1 MNYDGKFGTV
11 DNDNENALDNLFIKT
26 DAPDLA
32 DTDDVLETPILVI
45 DMDDLDKR
53 TLARATDITNKLAA
67 YYFDQRYI
75 DNHPYVTSKITQEI
89 DNIRRLLKMLS
100 VNEKAQD
107 TLILSI
113 ASNAAKGTLYTSL
126 TSLQNSMLSMQS
138 QLNTLTANLENI
150 FKEMQENC
158 DKTFQEKDKEQ
169 SEDGSMVVRGS
180 RDFIKQI
187 EQSLLAN
194 ENKVQDAK
202 TDDLDA
208 IEIAKVIGDNV
219 IFNKNS

>member
-1 MNYDGKFGTV
+1 MNYEGKFGTQ
-11 DNDNENALDNLFIKT
+11 DPQDKDSALNDIFLKSE
-26 DAPDLA
+26 APDLQDSDEA
-32 DTDDVLETPILVI
+32 LESPIFLI
-45 DMDDLDKR
+45 DMDEVDKR
-53 TLARATDITNKLAA
+53 TLERATDITNKLAA
-67 YYFDQRYI
+67 YYFDQKYI
-75 DNHPYVTSKITQEI
+75 DNHPYITSKIMQEI

-113 ASNAAKGTLYTSL
+113 TGNSAKGTLYSSL
-126 TSLQNSMLSMQS
+126 TSLQNSMLQMQA

-158 DKTFQEKDKEQ
+158 DKTFQEKEKEE

-187 EQSLLAN
+187 ENSLKSASN
-194 ENKVQDAK
+194 NNPEVKSEVK
-202 TDDLDA
+202 T
-208 IEIAKVIGDNV
+208 G
-219 IFNKNS
+219 S

>member
-113 ASNAAKGTLYTSL
+113 TSNAAKGTLYTSL

-158 DKTFQEKDKEQ
+158 DKTFQEKEKEQ

-194 ENKVQDAK
+194 ENKVQDTK

-208 IEIAKVIGDNV
+208 IEIAKVIGE
-219 IFNKNS
+219 

>member
-113 ASNAAKGTLYTSL
+113 ASNASKGTLYTSL

-194 ENKVQDAK
+194 ENKVQDVK

-208 IEIAKVIGDNV
+208 IEIAKVIGE
-219 IFNKNS
+219 

>member
-1 MNYDGKFGTV
+1 MINMNYDGKFGTI

-113 ASNAAKGTLYTSL
+113 ASNASKGTLYTSL

-194 ENKVQDAK
+194 ENKVQDVK

-208 IEIAKVIGDNV
+208 IEIAKVIGE
-219 IFNKNS
+219 

>member
-1 MNYDGKFGTV
+1 MNYDGKFGTI

-113 ASNAAKGTLYTSL
+113 ASNASKGTLYTSL

-158 DKTFQEKDKEQ
+158 DKTFQEKEKEQ

-194 ENKVQDAK
+194 ENKVQDVK

-208 IEIAKVIGDNV
+208 LEIAKVIGE
-219 IFNKNS
+219 

>member
-11 DNDNENALDNLFIKT
+11 DPQEES
-26 DAPDLA
+26 DAPDLT
-32 DTDDVLETPILVI
+32 DVDDVLETPILVI
-45 DMDDLDKR
+45 DMADLDKR
-53 TLARATDITNKLAA
+53 TLARATDITEKLAA
-67 YYFDQRYI
+67 YYFDQKYI
-75 DNHPYVTSKITQEI
+75 DQHPYITSKIMQEI

-113 ASNAAKGTLYTSL
+113 TSNAAKGSLYTSL

-138 QLNTLTANLENI
+138 QLNSLTANLENI

-169 SEDGSMVVRGS
+169 SEDGTKIVRGS
-180 RDFIKQI
+180 RDFIKEIQRSLQNSVNEEQNEKQI
-187 EQSLLAN
+187 IN
-194 ENKVQDAK
+194 M
-202 TDDLDA
+202 
-208 IEIAKVIGDNV
+208 
-219 IFNKNS
+219 

>member
-1 MNYDGKFGTV
+1 MKNYEGKYGTE
-11 DNDNENALDNLFIKT
+11 DPQDKDSLNDLFLKSE
-26 DAPDLA
+26 APDLD
-32 DTDDVLETPILVI
+32 DTDSTLETPILVI
-45 DMDDLDKR
+45 DMNEVDER

-67 YYFDQRYI
+67 YYFDQKYI

-107 TLILSI
+107 TLISSI
-113 ASNAAKGTLYTSL
+113 TMNSGRGTLYSSL
-126 TSLQNSMLSMQS
+126 TSLQNSMLQMQA
-138 QLNTLTANLENI
+138 QLNSLTTNLENI

-158 DKTFQEKDKEQ
+158 DKTFAEKDKEE

-187 EQSLLAN
+187 ENSLKN
-194 ENKVQDAK
+194 NQNNNIENNS
-202 TDDLDA
+202 
-208 IEIAKVIGDNV
+208 NV
-219 IFNKNS
+219 NITY

>member
-1 MNYDGKFGTV
+1 
-11 DNDNENALDNLFIKT
+11 
-26 DAPDLA
+26 
-32 DTDDVLETPILVI
+32 
-45 DMDDLDKR
+45 MDDLDKR

-113 ASNAAKGTLYTSL
+113 TSNASKGTLYTSL

-158 DKTFQEKDKEQ
+158 DKTFQEKEKEQ

-194 ENKVQDAK
+194 ENKVQDIK

-208 IEIAKVIGDNV
+208 IEIAKVIGE
-219 IFNKNS
+219 

>member
-1 MNYDGKFGTV
+1 MNYDGKFGTI

-113 ASNAAKGTLYTSL
+113 TSNASKGTLYTSL

-158 DKTFQEKDKEQ
+158 DKTFQEKEKEQ

-194 ENKVQDAK
+194 ENKGQDVK

-208 IEIAKVIGDNV
+208 IEIAKVIGE
-219 IFNKNS
+219 

>member
-113 ASNAAKGTLYTSL
+113 TSNASKGTLYTSL

-208 IEIAKVIGDNV
+208 IEIAKVIGE
-219 IFNKNS
+219 

>member
-158 DKTFQEKDKEQ
+158 DKTFQEKEKEQ

-194 ENKVQDAK
+194 ENKGQDVK

-208 IEIAKVIGDNV
+208 IEIAKVIGE
-219 IFNKNS
+219 

>member
-11 DNDNENALDNLFIKT
+11 DNDNENVLDNLFIKT

-113 ASNAAKGTLYTSL
+113 ASNASKGTLYTSL

-158 DKTFQEKDKEQ
+158 DKTFQEKEKEQ

-208 IEIAKVIGDNV
+208 IEIAKVIGE
-219 IFNKNS
+219 

>member
-113 ASNAAKGTLYTSL
+113 ASNASKGTLYTSL

-158 DKTFQEKDKEQ
+158 DKTFQEKEKEQ

-202 TDDLDA
+202 TDELDA
-208 IEIAKVIGDNV
+208 IEIAKVIGE
-219 IFNKNS
+219 

>member
-1 MNYDGKFGTV
+1 MNYDGKFGTM

-26 DAPDLA
+26 DAPDLV

-194 ENKVQDAK
+194 ENKVQDTK

-208 IEIAKVIGDNV
+208 IEIAKVIGE
-219 IFNKNS
+219 